1 MFCAIRRGSYEFI
14 QGIEKILPKYIAFE
28 TVNTLRRRYGG
39 RRGITFSGLPK
50 IENVSLRPPFCG
62 TLEWY
67 CDYMALL
74 GCAAL
79 FRASREL
86 GM

>member
-50 IENVSLRPPFCG
+50 IENVSLREPFCG